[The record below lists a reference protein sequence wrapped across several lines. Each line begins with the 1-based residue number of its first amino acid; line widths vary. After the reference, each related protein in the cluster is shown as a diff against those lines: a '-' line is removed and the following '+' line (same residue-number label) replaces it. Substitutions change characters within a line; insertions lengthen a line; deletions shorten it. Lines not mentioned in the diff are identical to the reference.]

1 MTLLRH
7 IAKYSQGFY
16 SPKSLFQNN
25 ITFLRPLPRVG
36 GGLCFLCT
44 HKYNIMCGMERES
57 NETRE
62 LKKMKLHVFNIDME
76 VNVPV
81 EEEQR
86 YREAAEMVNRKIK
99 AYRDVFVLYRYFPL
113 KSEWEILLMVLL
125 DFAVRGGECSS
136 RPPARGKWRT
146 MTERVRRL
154 WEDVINFF
162 KRENVCD

>member
-1 MTLLRH
+1 
-7 IAKYSQGFY
+7 
-16 SPKSLFQNN
+16 
-25 ITFLRPLPRVG
+25 
-36 GGLCFLCT
+36 
-44 HKYNIMCGMERES
+44 MCGMEKES

-76 VNVPV
+76 VNVPA

-146 MTERVRRL
+146 MIERVRRL
-154 WEDVINFF
+154 WKGVIDFF
-162 KRENVCD
+162 KRKEVCD

>member
-1 MTLLRH
+1 MICSHFLEQ
-7 IAKYSQGFY
+7 KYD
-16 SPKSLFQNN
+16 
-25 ITFLRPLPRVG
+25 
-36 GGLCFLCT
+36 
-44 HKYNIMCGMERES
+44 IMCGMEKES

-146 MTERVRRL
+146 MIERGRRL
-154 WEDVINFF
+154 WKGVMDFF
-162 KRENVCD
+162 KRKEVYD

>member
-1 MTLLRH
+1 
-7 IAKYSQGFY
+7 
-16 SPKSLFQNN
+16 
-25 ITFLRPLPRVG
+25 
-36 GGLCFLCT
+36 
-44 HKYNIMCGMERES
+44 MEKES

-113 KSEWEILLMVLL
+113 KSEKEILLMVLL
-125 DFAVRGGECSS
+125 DFAVRGEIYNS
-136 RPPARGKWRT
+136 PAPERGLWRA
-146 MTERVRRL
+146 MAERVRRL
-154 WEDVINFF
+154 WKGVMDFF
-162 KRENVCD
+162 KRKEVCD

>member
-1 MTLLRH
+1 
-7 IAKYSQGFY
+7 
-16 SPKSLFQNN
+16 
-25 ITFLRPLPRVG
+25 
-36 GGLCFLCT
+36 
-44 HKYNIMCGMERES
+44 MCGMEKES

-62 LKKMKLHVFNIDME
+62 LKKMNLHVFNIDME
-76 VNVPV
+76 VNVPAG
-81 EEEQR
+81 EEQR

-146 MTERVRRL
+146 MIERVRRL
-154 WEDVINFF
+154 WKGVIDFF
-162 KRENVCD
+162 KRKEVYD

>member
-1 MTLLRH
+1 
-7 IAKYSQGFY
+7 
-16 SPKSLFQNN
+16 
-25 ITFLRPLPRVG
+25 
-36 GGLCFLCT
+36 
-44 HKYNIMCGMERES
+44 MCGMEKES

-113 KSEWEILLMVLL
+113 KSEKEILLMVLL

-146 MTERVRRL
+146 MAERVRRL
-154 WEDVINFF
+154 WKGVINFF
-162 KRENVCD
+162 KRKEVCD

>member
-1 MTLLRH
+1 
-7 IAKYSQGFY
+7 
-16 SPKSLFQNN
+16 
-25 ITFLRPLPRVG
+25 
-36 GGLCFLCT
+36 
-44 HKYNIMCGMERES
+44 MEKES

-76 VNVPV
+76 VNVSV

-86 YREAAEMVNRKIK
+86 YREAAEMVNRKID
-99 AYRDVFVLYRYFPL
+99 AYYDVFVWQRYVRL
-113 KSEWEILLMVLL
+113 KGDMEILLMVLL

-154 WEDVINFF
+154 WKGVIDFF
-162 KRENVCD
+162 KRKEVCD

>member
-1 MTLLRH
+1 
-7 IAKYSQGFY
+7 
-16 SPKSLFQNN
+16 
-25 ITFLRPLPRVG
+25 
-36 GGLCFLCT
+36 
-44 HKYNIMCGMERES
+44 MCGMEKES

-62 LKKMKLHVFNIDME
+62 LKEIKLHVFNIDME
-76 VNVPV
+76 VNVPAG
-81 EEEQR
+81 EEQR

-146 MTERVRRL
+146 MIERVRRL
-154 WEDVINFF
+154 WKGVIDFF
-162 KRENVCD
+162 KRKEVYD